1 MGDDKF
7 IIPFSYYPLSSII
20 ISFSIL
26 LFTISLFFFLNEL
39 EIYQRILIPI
49 AGIIIILIIFIF
61 TNNRLEIIKN
71 DSDNKVIIKTINLLC
86 FAKKKIILY
95 RENTHFYTKLES
107 DRDDNFSI
115 KLIIINDYHN
125 LIDIDLDTS
134 NIKHKPAK
142 FYYFFDHIGPTRNYS
157 YNTFEEELNKFIGSD
172 ENNKNPLIS
181 QI

>member
-1 MGDDKF
+1 MDTVNNNKNITSLGDDKF

-71 DSDNKVIIKTINLLC
+71 DSDNKIIIKTIFYALL
-86 FAKKKIILY
+86 KRK
-95 RENTHFYTKLES
+95 
-107 DRDDNFSI
+107 
-115 KLIIINDYHN
+115 
-125 LIDIDLDTS
+125 
-134 NIKHKPAK
+134 
-142 FYYFFDHIGPTRNYS
+142 
-157 YNTFEEELNKFIGSD
+157 
-172 ENNKNPLIS
+172 
-181 QI
+181 